1 MTNIKPKSGDK
12 IVLDQVT
19 KRFGEL
25 TVIHEMNLTVGAG
38 EKLAVIGRS
47 GSGKSTLL
55 RILMTLTTPTSG
67 RVVIDGEQVWRTGDQ
82 LQILPTPERQLSA
95 ARSRVG
101 FVFQQFNLF
110 PHMTA
115 LNNVALAP
123 MRVGGKSKEEAESIA
138 MDLLAKVGLREKAKQ
153 FPAQLSGGQQQRVA
167 IARALANDPALI
179 LADEPTAA
187 LDSVRGRQVMEL
199 FREIATIRQAAI
211 MVVTHDP
218 RSLDLFDR
226 TIEFIDGRIVRE
238 RVGGSPLQS
247 PGPAVRPRLEE
258 RQAHPDSRPA

>member
-12 IVLDQVT
+12 IVLDKVT

-67 RVVIDGEQVWRTGDQ
+67 RVVIDGEQVWRTDDQ

-167 IARALANDPALI
+167 IARALAMSPDIMLF
-179 LADEPTAA
+179 DEATSA
-187 LDSVRGRQVMEL
+187 LDPEL
-199 FREIATIRQAAI
+199 VGEVLEIMRELAEQTS
-211 MVVTHDP
+211 MTMLFVTHEMGFA
-218 RSLDLFDR
+218 RKVSQR
-226 TIEFIDGRIVRE
+226 VAFIDAGKVCEI
-238 RVGGSPLQS
+238 
-247 PGPAVRPRLEE
+247 GPPEQIFDNAEKEE
-258 RQAHPDSRPA
+258 TRRFLRSVLSH